1 MRNIVRFQHPGRH
14 GAAFPP
20 FSPLP
25 PFHGARSVRAL
36 VLSFV
41 CAASAEAA
49 RPMITDDARIV
60 DDKSCQIESWTK
72 RGRDA
77 SEAWVLPACNFTG
90 NLELAAGA
98 VHTRDGAGKGATDLA
113 LQGKTLFR
121 PLAPNDWGVGLVAGV
136 VHHPRADAGGR
147 DWYAYVP
154 ASVSFR
160 DDRFVLHGNLG
171 WLREQE
177 VGAHRLTWGVGSETQ
192 LGGGSWLIA
201 EAFGQN
207 RGRASYQAGLRHW
220 IVPGRMQVDATV
232 GDRFGGDDRE
242 RWFSIGLRWLSLP
255 FLP

>member
-1 MRNIVRFQHPGRH
+1 MRFIANFQSPCRH

-20 FSPLP
+20 FSP
-25 PFHGARSVRAL
+25 FRRAL
-36 VLSFV
+36 ARGLVLPFTL
-41 CAASAEAA
+41 AAPAAEAA

-60 DDKSCQIESWTK
+60 DEKSCQIESWMK
-72 RGRDA
+72 KSRDG
-77 SEAWVLPACNFTG
+77 SESWALPACNFTG

-98 VHTRDGAGKGATDLA
+98 VHVRDTVGGRTTDLT

-136 VHHPRADAGGR
+136 LHHPQSDAGGR

-192 LGGGSWLIA
+192 LGGRSWLIA
-201 EAFGQN
+201 ETFGQN
-207 RGRASYQAGLRHW
+207 QGRPSYQVGLRHW
-220 IVPGRMQVDATV
+220 IVPDRLQVDATV